1 LSKRVILTD
10 QVMRPIAHFSHAV
23 RVGGTLHLGATA
35 GTDAH
40 RRLAGVTPG
49 MIDVEAQVVQMFVNA
64 RTVLKLLDADLDH
77 VIRVKTYLT
86 DMRDL
91 PRYEAQFSKVFG
103 DLKPNHVIVGSAGF
117 PLPQAAVELDLVAE
131 VGTPVSRFAAAGDA
145 AAVGSRFYCSAGP
158 LAAAESGGRQMPDT
172 FHEQVDATFDQ
183 LLARLAVGGKVPSDA
198 VYLHGTLR
206 EARFAEA
213 FRAAFNACFPIRPPA
228 CTVVIAPLADVDC
241 MLQVEAIAVAG
252 GGLAVEDPSGDEGVR
267 FGSPAMWAGDELYIG
282 AQLGVGS
289 DGSVA
294 RGVEAQ
300 TRFAWERIKSLLG
313 AAGMRVEDVLRTNNV
328 LTDWR
333 HYTAFNAGYGANVG
347 EPYPPRATVLGG
359 LTVCDALV
367 QIEAIAHRQGHGAL
381 IVQAA

>member
-1 LSKRVILTD
+1 MSKRVILTD

-131 VGTPVSRFAAAGDA
+131 TVFWAVRAHGEDDA
-145 AAVGSRFYCSAGP
+145 NARP
-158 LAAAESGGRQMPDT
+158 EGR
-172 FHEQVDATFDQ
+172 
-183 LLARLAVGGKVPSDA
+183 S
-198 VYLHGTLR
+198 
-206 EARFAEA
+206 
-213 FRAAFNACFPIRPPA
+213 
-228 CTVVIAPLADVDC
+228 
-241 MLQVEAIAVAG
+241 
-252 GGLAVEDPSGDEGVR
+252 
-267 FGSPAMWAGDELYIG
+267 
-282 AQLGVGS
+282 
-289 DGSVA
+289 
-294 RGVEAQ
+294 
-300 TRFAWERIKSLLG
+300 
-313 AAGMRVEDVLRTNNV
+313 
-328 LTDWR
+328 
-333 HYTAFNAGYGANVG
+333 
-347 EPYPPRATVLGG
+347 
-359 LTVCDALV
+359 
-367 QIEAIAHRQGHGAL
+367 
-381 IVQAA
+381 